1 MYLRFTHIL
10 PPAFCYFYHFLLFK
24 FDAHFLQTHP
34 YGFPWR
40 RYFAQSEH
48 TNLSHT
54 THTSSLSINVFF
66 RQDIHNA
73 YPFWLNTLLLI
84 PIFPTIPYFL
94 HLPYHI
100 KCKTC
105 LLSIILSRKH
115 SIINKNLLI
124 KHYFKTEHTNSQV
137 VIKNNQEM
145 GNL

>member
-1 MYLRFTHIL
+1 MFFIFFDFYLLKLSCLLLIDKPFIQ
-10 PPAFCYFYHFLLFK
+10 FQNCYFYHFLLFK

-73 YPFWLNTLLLI
+73 YPSWLNTLLLI
-84 PIFPTIPYFL
+84 PIFSIIPYFFIFYITQKL
-94 HLPYHI
+94 KPA
-100 KCKTC
+100 C
-105 LLSIILSRKH
+105 
-115 SIINKNLLI
+115 
-124 KHYFKTEHTNSQV
+124 
-137 VIKNNQEM
+137 
-145 GNL
+145 